1 MRGQTGSVP
10 EILVFPTE
18 ILVSGLEILPYEHLS
33 AVTGMNSSNE
43 FCVVLLCP
51 RHFPH
56 HKHPICDGDTAIR
69 VAKAI
74 IGAKVFEFRA
84 TTRLQ
89 PFLISE
95 PG

>member
-1 MRGQTGSVP
+1 MEAKKEERN
-10 EILVFPTE
+10 L
-18 ILVSGLEILPYEHLS
+18 LS
-33 AVTGMNSSNE
+33 PNPVGR
-43 FCVVLLCP
+43 P
-51 RHFPH
+51 
-56 HKHPICDGDTAIR
+56 DTQAR

-84 TTRLQ
+84 TTHLQ

>member
-1 MRGQTGSVP
+1 MRGWTGSVP

-18 ILVSGLEILPYEHLS
+18 ILISGLEILSYEHLS

-43 FCVVLLCP
+43 FCVVLLCS
-51 RHFPH
+51 RHF
-56 HKHPICDGDTAIR
+56 HKHPICDSDTAIR